1 MHYPLKGS
9 YKLYARIGAICVLAS
24 APILAGCSLTQSGEP
39 SANEEAAI
47 IAGQL
52 AAIGAAERAAE
63 REEIAAAER
72 RRRAERRRFRELI
85 GESNCY
91 AEPRTRHAA
100 TAAMERMLDG
110 VGGEYYS
117 EGGHGG
123 DGGGC

>member
-1 MHYPLKGS
+1 MHYPLNGN
-9 YKLYARIGAICVLAS
+9 YRLYARIGAICVLAS

-72 RRRAERRRFRELI
+72 QRRADRRRFRELI

-91 AEPRTRHAA
+91 AERRRHNAA
-100 TAAMERMLDG
+100 MTAMERLLGG
-110 VGGEYYS
+110 VGGKYYS